1 MGEKNNKR
9 GGGKCFCGERVTS
22 LLLDWHTLHWPQ
34 ELKQETRISRLVL
47 RSYIRLAISDHF
59 PPKNVRLSVF
69 FLKREKMKEKGEGR
83 RELYFGSLGPIAD
96 IGYRLPLC
104 LTTR

>member
-9 GGGKCFCGERVTS
+9 GGGVKGFCGERVTS
-22 LLLDWHTLHWPQ
+22 LLDWHTLHWPQ

-83 RELYFGSLGPIAD
+83 RDFGSLGPIAD